1 MPQAPPKVLYTSGE
15 ILLCLKALFAEPA
28 VDDRRVALVAYVGD
42 GASKYLASPSGLQL
56 ICNPSAGGTSPHA
69 LRKLIQA
76 GAVVH
81 FSAKLHAKVYWSE
94 QRGCIIGSA
103 NASTNALGIGG
114 LKEAAVFLP
123 PPTAD
128 IDKLIAEAAP
138 HQVTEEALRQL
149 QEETKALPRRF
160 RDTSSLDPEDTAES
174 MDFRGWFDQ
183 PYRGSDP
190 WKLGYWVASPIEHAK
205 SALEK
210 AKQEYGVDKISDSIC
225 TASGTA
231 KKHDWLLTFQAPEG
245 RVKTVRWL
253 FVDFVVPVSR
263 SDRAALPKD
272 CRFQAVQV
280 FGNRDCPIP
289 PFKITPAF
297 RKAFAKAVRKFGLEE
312 IEARSDLLPSPPE
325 KLLLST
331 YNCWAD
337 NVR

>member
-1 MPQAPPKVLYTSGE
+1 MTEASPEVLYTSGE
-15 ILLCLKALFAEPA
+15 ILLCLKALFAEPM

-42 GASKYLASPSGLQL
+42 GASKYLASPKGLRL
-56 ICNPSAGGTSPHA
+56 ICNPSAGGTSPRA

-76 GAVVH
+76 GADVEI
-81 FSAKLHAKVYWSE
+81 SAKLHAKVYWSE

-123 PPTAD
+123 PRMED

-138 HQVTEEALRQL
+138 YQVTEKALRQL

-160 RDTSSLDPEDTAES
+160 WDTSSLDPEDTAES
-174 MDFRGWFDQ
+174 MDFRGWFEQ
-183 PYRGSDP
+183 PHRGSDP
-190 WKLGYWVASPIEHAK
+190 WKLGYWVEWSIDPAG
-205 SALEK
+205 SALAK
-210 AKQEYGVDKISDSIC
+210 AKQEYGADEISDFIC
-225 TASGTA
+225 TACGTA

-280 FGNRDCPIP
+280 LGNRDCLIP

-297 RKAFAKAVRKFGLEE
+297 RTAFAKAVRKFGLEE
-312 IEARSDLLPSPPE
+312 IDARSDRSLVPPNGLLQNTYE
-325 KLLLST
+325 LLEGQ
-331 YNCWAD
+331 C
-337 NVR
+337 